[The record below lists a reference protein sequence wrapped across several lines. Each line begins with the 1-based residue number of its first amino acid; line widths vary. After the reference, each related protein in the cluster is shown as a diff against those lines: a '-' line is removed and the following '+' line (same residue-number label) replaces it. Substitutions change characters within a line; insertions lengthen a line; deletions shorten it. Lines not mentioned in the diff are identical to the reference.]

1 MRGTVHCEARVEFDD
16 KKKYIIIDEVS
27 RRLGY
32 NDVDEEDEEEYQI
45 STMNVKLD
53 KITFSFI
60 QNHISIN
67 KPFESFCFFLQGIQY
82 FNE

>member
-1 MRGTVHCEARVEFDD
+1 MHCEARVEFDD
-16 KKKYIIIDEVS
+16 KKKYLIIDEVS

-32 NDVDEEDEEEYQI
+32 DTIDEENKYQI
-45 STMNVKLD
+45 STMNIKLD

-67 KPFESFCFFLQGIQY
+67 KPFESFCFFLQAI
-82 FNE
+82 